1 MITDPFAPLAPTPAI
16 TTAAE
21 ARAAGRAAQDN
32 REVPLHDI
40 TGHMYAIGVPRS
52 LHYAYLGGIDDSL
65 EDDGVDTTADPDADG
80 YGWER
85 KALAG
90 LCGQSPPGTQPR
102 GFFFAHRQARGESI
116 NIRSEDHT
124 AELQS
129 LIH

>member
-80 YGWER
+80 KGWER

-90 LCGQSPPGTQPR
+90 LGVQSPPGTNPP
-102 GFFFAHRQARGESI
+102 GFRSGE
-116 NIRSEDHT
+116 RRVGKKCGRKF
-124 AELQS
+124 
-129 LIH
+129 

>member
-65 EDDGVDTTADPDADG
+65 EDDGVDTTADPDANG
-80 YGWER
+80 YGWESKIGR
-85 KALAG
+85 TS
-90 LCGQSPPGTQPR
+90 CRERVGQSVQSQGVSVSFKQK
-102 GFFFAHRQARGESI
+102 HI
-116 NIRSEDHT
+116 NK
-124 AELQS
+124 
-129 LIH
+129 

>member
-1 MITDPFAPLAPTPAI
+1 MSGCYVLLVYVRFFFFSSRRRHTRCALVTGVQTCALPISI

-90 LCGQSPPGTQPR
+90 L
-102 GFFFAHRQARGESI
+102 
-116 NIRSEDHT
+116 
-124 AELQS
+124 
-129 LIH
+129 

>member
-1 MITDPFAPLAPTPAI
+1 MLGKPMITDPFAPLAPTPAI

-65 EDDGVDTTADPDADG
+65 EDAGVD
-80 YGWER
+80 
-85 KALAG
+85 
-90 LCGQSPPGTQPR
+90 
-102 GFFFAHRQARGESI
+102 
-116 NIRSEDHT
+116 RSEEHT
-124 AELQS
+124 SELQS
-129 LIH
+129 LLRNSSAVLCLQTKNK

>member
-52 LHYAYLGGIDDSL
+52 LHYAYLGGIDD
-65 EDDGVDTTADPDADG
+65 
-80 YGWER
+80 
-85 KALAG
+85 
-90 LCGQSPPGTQPR
+90 
-102 GFFFAHRQARGESI
+102 
-116 NIRSEDHT
+116 RSEEHT
-124 AELQS
+124 SELQS
-129 LIH
+129 LMRISYAVFCLNKKKTQNTYKDLL